1 MVDLPQPTLLDYAL
15 VLCVFLLT
23 ALPYLNS
30 LEGNMVRVRPLV
42 HTRCWLHGHSS
53 IPHWPLLSPYPN
65 FYLLWSCCAGSAMMC
80 VPFPALSTEAH

>member
-53 IPHWPLLSPYPN
+53 IPPLAL
-65 FYLLWSCCAGSAMMC
+65 
-80 VPFPALSTEAH
+80 ALSLP